1 MKPKWFWIILI
12 ALILFFFKNAFN
24 IGFFKDDLYFLNL
37 SQVNSVVEFF
47 GFFNP
52 LSVRGGGFRP
62 VSTQLFYF
70 LINSLNLSH
79 FQIHLIMFLVYILGL
94 VFFFK
99 SLLTL
104 TKNRNFAM
112 ITVWLYAFSFIHVFQ
127 LYTACTFQEICLF
140 TFLNLS
146 FYSLLQKREKL
157 SFLFFVLALASK
169 EYAIFYPVLI
179 WIIFLGQNK
188 IKTFHKIR
196 ISKLYVITITL
207 TALILSLML
216 KYQLSDFA
224 QNPLY
229 AIHLEPRLI
238 INNLMWLSFWS
249 IGFPIYLPDYLPSIF
264 GPPLPDFYKALATFE
279 SRIYWLFL
287 LIFLGLLLLASIYL
301 FLSQKNKRKEFF
313 YLIIFTAF
321 NFILF
326 NLPTLPTIHKTMIRL
341 MLPLVFVA
349 ILQGYVITKLYQ
361 KKGKAQI
368 IAILMLATY
377 LIFNYYG
384 TLVHESASTFKL
396 ESDIYFRSKQ
406 YFDQRRLQILKK
418 DIIYIKDL
426 KKGVNPWGGSKKLKD
441 TYWGQN
447 FVQYLFPEKKLTMIY
462 GFEQPNIP
470 KNVYVVSSLDLLLYR

>member
-24 IGFFKDDLYFLNL
+24 IGFFKDDLFFLNI
-37 SQVNSVVEFF
+37 SHVNSFSDIIN
-47 GFFNP
+47 FFNP
-52 LSVRGGGFRP
+52 FIHSGYRP
-62 VSTQLFYF
+62 IPIQLFYYP
-70 LINSLNLSH
+70 INLFKLDFFS
-79 FQIHLIMFLVYILGL
+79 IHLIIFITYLIGIWYLYKNIFLVSRNQILG
-94 VFFFK
+94 F
-99 SLLTL
+99 
-104 TKNRNFAM
+104 
-112 ITVWLYAFSFIHVFQ
+112 ITTFIYSISFIHVFH
-127 LYTACTFQEICLF
+127 LYAAWNFQEVCLF

-146 FYSLLQKREKL
+146 FYNIINQRHKVG
-157 SFLFFVLALASK
+157 FLFFVCALLSK
-169 EYAIFYPVLI
+169 ETAIFFPFVLLL
-179 WIIFLGQNK
+179 FKVTTNRFK
-188 IKTFHKIR
+188 IKTKIQVKNNYLLLLSF
-196 ISKLYVITITL
+196 ISIIFGIIIKYE
-207 TALILSLML
+207 LS
-216 KYQLSDFA
+216 KFA

-229 AIHLEPRLI
+229 TIRLEPRLI
-238 INNLMWLSFWS
+238 INNLMWLGLWV
-249 IGFPIYLPDYLPSIF
+249 IGLPSYLPDYLPSIF

-361 KKGKAQI
+361 QKGKAQI

-470 KNVYVVSSLDLLLYR
+470 KNAYVVSSLNLLLYR